1 MLGRLLWLVVR
12 TFVFSRYLNRTATHP
27 VLQVDPD
34 FREFL
39 EREGDLPKATSTSAL
54 SGAGVMRLFH
64 RVGDVVEKISFK
76 MDESDE
82 VGLCQPITF
91 LPPVSVCPFYIKPH
105 GIFFF
110 CLHLL
115 LSLETNFTV

>member
-1 MLGRLLWLVVR
+1 M
-12 TFVFSRYLNRTATHP
+12 FSRYLNRTATHP

-105 GIFFF
+105 GIFLFLSTPLTITGNKF
-110 CLHLL
+110 HSLRIGCLYINML
-115 LSLETNFTV
+115 